1 MSTIL
6 VDVEVAK
13 GVAKTDAGFEDIGTT
28 VTVVGA
34 VPAKE
39 SFTAG
44 NKVEAGIT
52 ASVTP
57 LANVA
62 TCELVTE
69 PAVMVAELEL
79 GELELLTSGTE
90 FETFEYAD
98 SPIELIAATRKV

>member
-34 VPAKE
+34 VPVKE
-39 SFTAG
+39 SFTEG
-44 NKVEAGIT
+44 KTFVAGIS

-57 LANVA
+57 LAKVA
-62 TCELVTE
+62 TCELGNS
-69 PAVMVAELEL
+69 PAVMVAVLEV
-79 GELELLTSGTE
+79 ELLTSGTE